1 LKKTLPLIFLFALLV
16 ILSCVLAYTVL
27 KERAGILLATIVN
40 GVLLGGFYGL
50 TAMGL
55 SLVLGITRIINVC
68 HGEFVVLGAYIGYW
82 LAISYGVNPMT
93 LIASLPILFIVGLVI
108 GKTMMNRAVSMGV
121 DQPLL
126 VAFGL
131 SLCLRNLMRYL
142 WTATP
147 RGINIPMGGIPFP
160 GGTYISHLSLIIF
173 CTSVVGLLSLHLFLK
188 NTFIGKAIRATGQ
201 HQESARL
208 MGIDVNNINALAYA
222 LGLLLAAVA
231 GSLVS
236 LRFSFDPESGPMFL
250 GRALCAI
257 VLGGV
262 GHVLGALAGGIILG
276 VVESIGASLL
286 GDVMRDAIVFLIF
299 LAILLVKPTGLFARY
314 RAF

>member
-1 LKKTLPLIFLFALLV
+1 LKKTLPLISLFALLV

-142 WTATP
+142 WDCDSEGDNHTHGRDSIP
-147 RGINIPMGGIPFP
+147 RWHV
-160 GGTYISHLSLIIF
+160 YISFELDYFLHFGRRIAFVAFVLKKHVHRQGN
-173 CTSVVGLLSLHLFLK
+173 TSY
-188 NTFIGKAIRATGQ
+188 R
-201 HQESARL
+201 
-208 MGIDVNNINALAYA
+208 
-222 LGLLLAAVA
+222 
-231 GSLVS
+231 
-236 LRFSFDPESGPMFL
+236 
-250 GRALCAI
+250 
-257 VLGGV
+257 
-262 GHVLGALAGGIILG
+262 
-276 VVESIGASLL
+276 
-286 GDVMRDAIVFLIF
+286 
-299 LAILLVKPTGLFARY
+299 PTSRIS
-314 RAF
+314 